1 MSDKTSAWIILHCA
15 NGKGFKSIFSG
26 WSLVGEHVL
35 ANVEEATTSGGA
47 KNIFKG
53 DQAIYAHTHEECL

>member
-1 MSDKTSAWIILHCA
+1 MARLVPGLYSTVQMLRVS
-15 NGKGFKSIFSG
+15 SIFSD

-53 DQAIYAHTHEECL
+53 DQAIYIHTHEECL